1 VGHGS
6 SDIAGPVVRLIAG
19 ESQASVLADILRR
32 DGLQVANGEARIDA
46 VVISA
51 DPSAREDR
59 AGIAALSQGEPA
71 TPVILV
77 SSPATGRALR
87 DAMEAGVSG
96 IVHDGEA
103 PHALAP
109 TVRAVCA
116 GQVVLPAEMRDRFSR
131 PPFSHR
137 EKQVLALVA
146 MGYTNG
152 EVAAKLC
159 LAESTVKTHLS
170 SCFDKLGVRSRRE
183 AAALVAD
190 ESNGVGTRVVE
201 IAQEDRL
208 SAGTT

>member
-1 VGHGS
+1 MRGPGGS
-6 SDIAGPVVRLIAG
+6 TFGDAPA
-19 ESQASVLADILRR
+19 VLTT
-32 DGLQVANGEARIDA
+32 
-46 VVISA
+46 
-51 DPSAREDR
+51 
-59 AGIAALSQGEPA
+59 AL
-71 TPVILV
+71 L
-77 SSPATGRALR
+77 
-87 DAMEAGVSG
+87 
-96 IVHDGEA
+96 
-103 PHALAP
+103 
-109 TVRAVCA
+109 
-116 GQVVLPAEMRDRFSR
+116 
-131 PPFSHR
+131 HR

-201 IAQEDRL
+201 ITQEDHL